1 MKRRYNDDPHYRPK
15 YSIEDFSHSIQSDLK
30 DFICFL
36 CKGVAIDP
44 VIDNNGDLFCRECLS
59 YYQTTHNF
67 SPVTNKQYPVKFA
80 IGIPT
85 IKQFLLKQMTRC
97 PNRRE
102 GCRWEGPLKDN
113 RNHVENEC
121 LKIKII
127 CPNEGCGE
135 KIIKEN
141 LHRHKEK
148 CIYRKI
154 RCEYCKKEIIVKN
167 RKVHKEICPEMIV
180 ECPNNCKEKL
190 KRKNIKEHIEKVC
203 ENTNLKCPFNS
214 LGCPIQIQRKNMKQ
228 HITESFNNHLLS
240 MAFNF
245 QNTKQECIQIAQKIV
260 DEQKNNPNLL
270 NYLKEC
276 IAIKLNVS
284 DFQFKKLFD
293 NILPEQITNHY
304 KHQNIFDLKYINKGI
319 TVQGCNAKCVS
330 NNNNR
335 YLYLF
340 TTIDVSPRQGEKCFK
355 WEILL
360 SCKESFFALGLC
372 DKKKVLENNLTFE
385 PNKFNDNH
393 GSFLFSM
400 NGYTWNANNK
410 SENNQRINNFPIKE
424 NQHVIMEYIPE
435 FKVLY
440 CRVDNYRG
448 QITDVCPII
457 DDKLTMCFILTKP
470 GDELEI
476 IG

>member
-1 MKRRYNDDPHYRPK
+1 M
-15 YSIEDFSHSIQSDLK
+15 
-30 DFICFL
+30 
-36 CKGVAIDP
+36 
-44 VIDNNGDLFCRECLS
+44 
-59 YYQTTHNF
+59 
-67 SPVTNKQYPVKFA
+67 
-80 IGIPT
+80 
-85 IKQFLLKQMTRC
+85 
-97 PNRRE
+97 
-102 GCRWEGPLKDN
+102 
-113 RNHVENEC
+113 
-121 LKIKII
+121 
-127 CPNEGCGE
+127 
-135 KIIKEN
+135 
-141 LHRHKEK
+141 
-148 CIYRKI
+148 
-154 RCEYCKKEIIVKN
+154 
-167 RKVHKEICPEMIV
+167 
-180 ECPNNCKEKL
+180 
-190 KRKNIKEHIEKVC
+190 
-203 ENTNLKCPFNS
+203 KCPFNS

-440 CRVDNYRG
+440 CRIDNYRG